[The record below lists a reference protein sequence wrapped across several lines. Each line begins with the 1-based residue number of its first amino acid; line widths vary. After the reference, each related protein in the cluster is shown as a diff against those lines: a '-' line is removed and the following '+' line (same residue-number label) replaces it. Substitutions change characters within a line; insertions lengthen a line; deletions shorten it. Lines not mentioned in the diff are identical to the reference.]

1 MRKVIFAVVASAA
14 LSGCMYHVKSV
25 GELRNSGP
33 SNQQIFSMDYQKLAY
48 CVDVYGTP
56 IIMDMQRSSSTTIYD
71 RLRVAEIVTGYSL
84 LELKGLDDGRTLAR
98 SYDGEVHR
106 DTHRDWFKVMAA
118 CAKGELKLPG

>member
-1 MRKVIFAVVASAA
+1 MRKVIVAVAASAA

-25 GELRNSGP
+25 EELRKAGP
-33 SNQQIFSMDYQKLAY
+33 STQQVFAMDYQKLAY
-48 CVDVYGTP
+48 CVDSYGPP

-118 CAKGELKLPG
+118 CAKGELKVPG